1 MRGVYPTASTAQAAL
16 DRGDLFVMANSG
28 EWFTGR
34 GRAESLGHVLLEE
47 NRALMDI
54 LRPAFASWY
63 SLGNVDESDSDTILL
78 KVTLTDG
85 VLMKHGKRYEM
96 VQN

>member
-1 MRGVYPTASTAQAAL
+1 
-16 DRGDLFVMANSG
+16 MANSG

>member
-1 MRGVYPTASTAQAAL
+1 
-16 DRGDLFVMANSG
+16 MANSG

-63 SLGNVDESDSDTILL
+63 SLGHVDESDSDTILL

-96 VQN
+96 V